1 MSVFPSTNVALN
13 RAREIA
19 CRKRAFRTHAVCR
32 NEQFTVTTDALEYC
46 LLQPIVV
53 TWQLPQVCLFSVVS
67 TRVFCRW
74 IRVLGSRS
82 THCRVYSTSLFIST
96 PVPVP
101 TYVCPYVRASACAR
115 TGTIRRAP
123 IFSVAS
129 RKIGTQAGLSTG
141 SRSGSPAPCRRR
153 SGRPSCRPCCP
164 PRPPGVGRGVGL
176 A

>member
-1 MSVFPSTNVALN
+1 MGVRQRRMSVFPSTNVALN

-74 IRVLGSRS
+74 VRVLGSRS

-115 TGTIRRAP
+115 ATPDAAALELHGTSAI
-123 IFSVAS
+123 VNLAS
-129 RKIGTQAGLSTG
+129 SLGGAGSA
-141 SRSGSPAPCRRR
+141 RE
-153 SGRPSCRPCCP
+153 
-164 PRPPGVGRGVGL
+164 
-176 A
+176 

>member
-74 IRVLGSRS
+74 NRVLGSRS

-115 TGTIRRAP
+115 THTHTHTHTHAHTHTYTHTHTHRESQSR
-123 IFSVAS
+123 VQAS
-129 RKIGTQAGLSTG
+129 
-141 SRSGSPAPCRRR
+141 
-153 SGRPSCRPCCP
+153 
-164 PRPPGVGRGVGL
+164 
-176 A
+176 